1 MRSAPSRGTD
11 GIVLLPGGLAVTWP
25 SRRAPNTKRVPDFE
39 AFFEALPAPCIVFA
53 ADDPRYT
60 IVAVNDAYLE
70 ATNSVRHGARGL
82 LGRPLFQTFPDPLYD
97 PMAAETANLRISLH
111 RVMRTRAADR
121 MVVQRFESRDA
132 EGRVVEHYW
141 SPVNAPVL
149 DDEGEVAFIVH
160 HVEDVSGRRD
170 ANPAAPAYGV
180 GKASFI
186 EYAFAQS
193 PVAIAVLRGPDHV
206 FASCN
211 RAYGALAGHR
221 PLVGLSVREAFPEVD
236 VETICA
242 LLDEVWTTRAA
253 YIVNEF
259 PLNPDGPGPE
269 IYYDFIYQPLVDTEG
284 AVTGIAVIAHDVTEL
299 VQQRDAAERVRA
311 EAEMARRAADD
322 SSRATARM
330 LATLSHEMRTP
341 LNAIAGYT
349 QLLGAGVR
357 GPVTPAQLEDL
368 QRIRQSQLHLT
379 GVVNSVLRHAKVDH
393 AARSSDVDDVPVA
406 DVCAAVESLV
416 MPQMREKGLT
426 FAFTSNAPDLFARAN
441 AVKLRQIVL
450 NLLSNAVKF
459 TGEGGHVS
467 VTCDAGEQAGTV
479 AVHVSDTGIGI
490 AADHLEKVFEPF
502 VQVSGAVSSDEGV
515 GLGLSISR
523 DLARSMGGEITVRSK
538 PGIGSTFVVTLPAAR

>member
-1 MRSAPSRGTD
+1 M
-11 GIVLLPGGLAVTWP
+11 TWP
-25 SRRAPNTKRVPDFE
+25 VRRPVPNGVTRVPDFE

-60 IVAVNDAYLE
+60 IVAVNDAYLS
-70 ATNSVRHGARGL
+70 ATNSVRYGARGL

-97 PMAAETANLRISLH
+97 PMATETANLRISLH
-111 RVMRTRAADR
+111 RVMRNRAADR

-132 EGRVVEHYW
+132 AGCVVERYW

-149 DDEGEVAFIVH
+149 DDDGEVAFIVH
-160 HVEDVSGRRD
+160 HVEDVTGRLD
-170 ANPAAPAYGV
+170 AHDAVPAYGA
-180 GKASFI
+180 GKPSVV
-186 EYAFAQS
+186 EYTFAQA

-206 FASCN
+206 FVSCN
-211 RAYGALAGHR
+211 RAYAALAGPR
-221 PLVGLSVREAFPEVD
+221 PLVGLSVREAFPDVD

-242 LLDEVWTTRAA
+242 LLDEVWRTRLPYVAR
-253 YIVNEF
+253 EF
-259 PLNPDGPGPE
+259 SVNPDGRGPD
-269 IYYDFIYQPLVDTEG
+269 IYYNFVYQPLLDPEG
-284 AVTGIAVIAHDVTEL
+284 TVTGIAVIASDVTKL
-299 VQQRDAAERVRA
+299 VQERDAAEHARA
-311 EAEMARRAADD
+311 EAEMARHAAEE
-322 SSRATARM
+322 SSRATSRI

-393 AARSSDVDDVPVA
+393 AASTSEVDDVPVA

-426 FAFTSNAPDLFARAN
+426 FSFTSNAPDLFARVN

-459 TGEGGHVS
+459 TGEGGHVG
-467 VTCDAGEQAGTV
+467 VTCDAGERAGTV
-479 AVHVSDTGIGI
+479 AIEVSDTGIGI
-490 AADHLEKVFEPF
+490 AADHLERVFEPF
-502 VQVSGAVSSDEGV
+502 VQVSGGASSDEGV

-523 DLARSMGGEITVRSK
+523 DLARSMGGRIAVRSE
-538 PGIGSTFVVTLPAAR
+538 PGVGSTFTVTLPAAR

>member
-1 MRSAPSRGTD
+1 MSWPGRRPAPSFT
-11 GIVLLPGGLAVTWP
+11 T
-25 SRRAPNTKRVPDFE
+25 RVPDFE

-60 IVAVNDAYLE
+60 IVAVNEAYLA
-70 ATNSVRHGARGL
+70 ATNSVRYGARGL

-111 RVMRTRAADR
+111 RVVRSRMADR
-121 MVVQRFESRDA
+121 MAAQRFETRDA
-132 EGRVVEHYW
+132 NGQVQDRYW

-160 HVEDVSGRRD
+160 HVEDVTAQLGAHDTAPSS
-170 ANPAAPAYGV
+170 AAGAHGT
-180 GKASFI
+180 ASFI
-186 EYAFAQS
+186 DYAFAQV
-193 PVAIAVLRGPDHV
+193 PVAIAVLRGPEHV

-221 PLVGLSVREAFPEVD
+221 PLVGLSVREAFPDVD
-236 VETICA
+236 VETILA
-242 LLDEVWTTRAA
+242 LLDEVWTTRTP
-253 YIVNEF
+253 YVVNEF
-259 PLNPDGPGPE
+259 PINLDAPGPE
-269 IYYDFIYQPLVDTEG
+269 IYYNFVYQPLTDTDG
-284 AVTGIAVIAHDVTEL
+284 NVTGIAVIANDVTEL
-299 VQQRDAAERVRA
+299 VHERNAAQRARA
-311 EAEMARRAADD
+311 EAEMARQAAEEA
-322 SSRATARM
+322 SRATSRT

-357 GPVTPAQLEDL
+357 GPVTPGQLEDL

-379 GVVNSVLRHAKVDH
+379 GVVNSVLRHARLDR
-393 AARSSDVDDVPVA
+393 AMGTSDIDDVPVA

-426 FAFTSNAPDLFARAN
+426 FAFTSNAPDLFARAS
-441 AVKLRQIVL
+441 AVKLRQIIL

-459 TGEGGHVS
+459 TPEGGHVS
-467 VTCDAGEQAGTV
+467 VTCDAGAEAGTV
-479 AVHVSDTGIGI
+479 VVHVSDTGIGI
-490 AADHLEKVFEPF
+490 AEAHLEKVFEPF
-502 VQVSGAVSSDEGV
+502 VQVSGAESSDEGV

-523 DLARSMGGEITVRSK
+523 DLARAMGGDVVVRSEL
-538 PGIGSTFVVTLPAAR
+538 GVGSTFTVTLPATR

>member
-1 MRSAPSRGTD
+1 M
-11 GIVLLPGGLAVTWP
+11 
-25 SRRAPNTKRVPDFE
+25 PDFE

-70 ATNSVRHGARGL
+70 ATSSVRHGARGL

-111 RVMRTRAADR
+111 RVMRTRAPDR

-160 HVEDVSGRRD
+160 HVEDVSGRPD
-170 ANPAAPAYGV
+170 AHPAAPAYGV

-186 EYAFAQS
+186 EYTFAQS
-193 PVAIAVLRGPDHV
+193 PVAIAVLRSREHV

-236 VETICA
+236 VETIYA
-242 LLDEVWTTRAA
+242 LLDEVWATRTPH
-253 YIVNEF
+253 IVNEF

-269 IYYDFIYQPLVDTEG
+269 IHYDFIYQPLVDTEG
-284 AVTGIAVIAHDVTEL
+284 AVTGIAVIAYDVTQL
-299 VQQRDAAERVRA
+299 VQQRDAAERLRA
-311 EAEMARRAADD
+311 EAEMARRAAED

-368 QRIRQSQLHLT
+368 HRIRQSQLHLT

-393 AARSSDVDDVPVA
+393 AASASDVDDVPVA

-441 AVKLRQIVL
+441 AVKLRQIIL

-502 VQVSGAVSSDEGV
+502 VQVSGAASSDEGV

-523 DLARSMGGEITVRSK
+523 DLARSMGGEITVRSE
-538 PGIGSTFVVTLPAAR
+538 PGVGSTFVVTLPAAR